1 MRGSSDVTPITSSPR
16 GLTRSIAAEGGNSGS
31 MAKKSMNI
39 SMSMASKAM
48 KLKLSGKIS
57 PDVGMRKQV
66 GDTEAMMFGEE
77 KDKPWWKNVGMDEG
91 I

>member
-1 MRGSSDVTPITSSPR
+1 M
-16 GLTRSIAAEGGNSGS
+16 TRSIAASEANKGS
-31 MAKKSMNI
+31 MAKRSMNL

-48 KLKLSGKIS
+48 KLKLSGKTS

-66 GDTEAMMFGEE
+66 GDIESMFGDER
-77 KDKPWWKNVGMDEG
+77 DQPWWKNVGMDEG

>member
-1 MRGSSDVTPITSSPR
+1 
-16 GLTRSIAAEGGNSGS
+16 

-66 GDTEAMMFGEE
+66 GDTEAMFGNE